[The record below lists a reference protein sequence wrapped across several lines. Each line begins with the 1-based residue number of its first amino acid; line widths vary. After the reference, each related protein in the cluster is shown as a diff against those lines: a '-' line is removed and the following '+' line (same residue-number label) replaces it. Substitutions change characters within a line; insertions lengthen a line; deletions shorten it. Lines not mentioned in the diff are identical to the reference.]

1 MTMLQDAISELGVVE
16 GKGSLNDPR
25 VIEYHSV
32 TGAFSKDSVPW
43 CGSFMAWL
51 AKKNGIPFT
60 SYKAAAALY
69 WATDWITEGYG
80 KRLKKPIPGAIMVKQ
95 RTGGNH
101 VTIFHRWIDKKQGIF
116 EGIGG
121 NQSGGKKTGHD
132 GAVTLARFQIAD
144 FFSIAWPAKVPIPS
158 AYVPPAK
165 SGVVQTATAVGGT
178 GVVTAVA
185 IAPELGD
192 AIQTVTNPSTID
204 TVATVVKENGGSLVE
219 AVHQQAEA
227 KASGTIFG
235 AVVAVVIIV
244 AAVAIIVTRINNAR
258 KDRAATEA

>member
-16 GKGSLNDPR
+16 GKGTKDDPR
-25 VIEYHSV
+25 VLEYAAI
-32 TGAFSKDSVPW
+32 TGYSKDSVPW

-51 AKKNGIPFT
+51 AKKNNIGFT
-60 SYKAAAALY
+60 AHKAAAALY
-69 WATDWITEGYG
+69 WATDWITEGNG
-80 KRLKKPIPGAIMVKQ
+80 KALKKPIPGAIMVKK

-101 VTIFHRWIDKKQGIF
+101 VTLFHRWVDKTNGIF

-121 NQSGGKKTGHD
+121 NQGGGRKSGHD
-132 GAVTLARFQIAD
+132 GAVTLSRFQIAD

-158 AYVPPAK
+158 AYVTPAK
-165 SGVVQTATAVGGT
+165 SGVIQTASALGGT
-178 GVVTAVA
+178 GVVAAVA
-185 IAPELGD
+185 VAPSLGD
-192 AIQTVTNPSTID
+192 AIQTIAEPNTIKQ
-204 TVATVVKENGGSLVE
+204 VAEVIKDSGGSLIE

-258 KDRAATEA
+258 KDRAVQEE

>member
-16 GKGSLNDPR
+16 GKGSKDDPR
-25 VIEYHSV
+25 VLEYAAI
-32 TGAFSKDSVPW
+32 TGYSKDSVPW

-51 AKKNGIPFT
+51 AKKNGIGFT
-60 SYKAAAALY
+60 PHKAAAALY
-69 WATDWITEGYG
+69 WATDWITEGNG
-80 KRLKKPIPGAIMVKQ
+80 KRLKKPIPGAIMVKK
-95 RTGGNH
+95 RPGGNH
-101 VTIFHRWIDKKQGIF
+101 VTLFHRWIDKAAGIF

-121 NQSGGKKTGHD
+121 NQGGGKKSGHD

-185 IAPELGD
+185 IAPELGQ
-192 AIQTVTNPSTID
+192 AIQTVTEPQTLQ
-204 TVATVVKENGGSLVE
+204 TVAEVVKDNGGTLVE
-219 AVHQQAEA
+219 AVKQQAEA

-258 KDRAATEA
+258 KDRKVLEE